1 MNKLVSEMY
10 PSPFERLYAYVSKP
24 EEMEATIDYLTE
36 HLRPIVKSSEATL
49 ICFPKEKKTDFGS
62 MVGQA
67 VMRCGGHPVFWELDL
82 HWKTLLRL
90 AFCSKASTIIAT
102 PLILLGMTKIA
113 IHEKIP
119 LHFYNVVLA
128 GYPCVDWIRDG
139 IAKGLD
145 CTHWGVF
152 SPGNSCVIGGFACLD
167 SPGIHLRSDK
177 FTAHIVDELGEPLPD
192 TQMGAVVLRWKE
204 DPQAWMNTGLLG
216 CYLPGRCTCGNP
228 APRLEGLGVARSRE
242 LESAMHELLRWGS
255 VLDAKFTRTDTGLEL
270 QVVYFAG
277 EKLPKPP
284 ACARVVTRPWNS
296 EVDCPLPLGAG
307 WSLMEPV

>member
-1 MNKLVSEMY
+1 
-10 PSPFERLYAYVSKP
+10 
-24 EEMEATIDYLTE
+24 
-36 HLRPIVKSSEATL
+36 
-49 ICFPKEKKTDFGS
+49 

-82 HWKTLLRL
+82 RWKTLLRL

-128 GYPCVDWIRDG
+128 GYPCVDWILDG

-152 SPGNSCVIGGFACLD
+152 SPRNSCVIGGFACLD

-177 FTAHIVDELGEPLPD
+177 FTVHIVDE
-192 TQMGAVVLRWKE
+192 
-204 DPQAWMNTGLLG
+204 
-216 CYLPGRCTCGNP
+216 
-228 APRLEGLGVARSRE
+228 LGVARSRE

-255 VLDAKFTRTDTGLEL
+255 VLDAEFTRTDTGLEL

-277 EKLPKPP
+277 EKLPKHP